1 MASSA
6 KVPREQS
13 NYRSHGDGS
22 FDRAD
27 FAAIGENV
35 ILEAGVMIFHPEHI
49 TIGNNVYVGHQAIL
63 KAYHR
68 NTLTIGDNSWIGQQC
83 FIHAAG
89 GVSIGSTVGI
99 GPGVRIISSSHA
111 EESDGPILLGDIV
124 FAAVVVEDDCDI
136 GTGAILLPGV
146 RIGRG
151 SQIGAGAVV
160 SKDIPPFSVAAGVP
174 AKVIRSR
181 KVGTE

>member
-1 MASSA
+1 M
-6 KVPREQS
+6 PRELSQ
-13 NYRSHGDGS
+13 YRSHGDGS

-49 TIGNNVYVGHQAIL
+49 AIGNNVYVGHQTVL

-89 GVSIGSTVGI
+89 GVSIGRTVGI

-111 EESDGPILLGDIV
+111 DEGSDGPILLGDLV
-124 FAAVVVEDDCDI
+124 FGAVTIEDNCDI

-146 RIGRG
+146 LIGRG

-160 SKDIPPFSVAAGVP
+160 SKNIPPFSVAAGVP
-174 AKVIRSR
+174 ARVIRGR
-181 KVGTE
+181 KGVRE